1 MLLRLFCC
9 KFAKDNKTVT
19 MEITQV
25 RFVLDSFTHYIAEDK
40 VVDFVK
46 GIVGKKVL
54 LVPDDNNEADINCI
68 EGFYMGKACC
78 HVSGRKSLMVRELM
92 RQMNRRSLMVEVKS
106 HNLEKGYK
114 TVFCVVEPEVPFS
127 DDFMAEHLRLYQE
140 WKYAG
145 KANVTSCKH
154 RLLMANTDYLLDRLG
169 AEDATEDELMPVV
182 ERYLEVLPMAFSRE
196 DKENCIQVNLML
208 QNSPLEPIRA
218 YSRRLVE
225 VLDYLNHPE
234 QRTTHV
240 REWIDELKAS
250 KVCQREASKM
260 TREELKGWMDNLN
273 DFPENLFESYETDF
287 QTFCGNLYY
296 NQIPCWEQQ
305 QFVNGIAVYELVRER
320 ERAPIPCEQERPHV
334 SVLATEEAMCLWAK
348 AQRANLAD
356 EHFQPTME
364 SMRRASILARIMGEK
379 LNLSPLWEPFEE
391 LWKVENLDNSNSQAV
406 NANYYPT
413 VVQMVENALK

>member
-1 MLLRLFCC
+1 
-9 KFAKDNKTVT
+9 

-92 RQMNRRSLMVEVKS
+92 RQMNRRSL
-106 HNLEKGYK
+106 
-114 TVFCVVEPEVPFS
+114 
-127 DDFMAEHLRLYQE
+127 
-140 WKYAG
+140 
-145 KANVTSCKH
+145 
-154 RLLMANTDYLLDRLG
+154 
-169 AEDATEDELMPVV
+169 
-182 ERYLEVLPMAFSRE
+182 
-196 DKENCIQVNLML
+196 
-208 QNSPLEPIRA
+208 
-218 YSRRLVE
+218 
-225 VLDYLNHPE
+225 
-234 QRTTHV
+234 
-240 REWIDELKAS
+240 
-250 KVCQREASKM
+250 
-260 TREELKGWMDNLN
+260 
-273 DFPENLFESYETDF
+273 
-287 QTFCGNLYY
+287 
-296 NQIPCWEQQ
+296 
-305 QFVNGIAVYELVRER
+305 
-320 ERAPIPCEQERPHV
+320 
-334 SVLATEEAMCLWAK
+334 TEEAMCLWAK